1 MVTQLVTET
10 TLKSILPVNLGHF
23 NSVMWHPKSPSDRE
37 REKGENISPALK
49 DSAVYVGHSG
59 MFQINLVNYLPRA
72 T

>member
-10 TLKSILPVNLGHF
+10 TLKSNLALKSRHF
-23 NSVMWHPKSPSDRE
+23 NSVMWHPESPSDRE
-37 REKGENISPALK
+37 RERENVSPAHK
-49 DSAVYVGHSG
+49 DSTVYVGHSE